1 MIYKLDGPSGQRKH
15 AIINSIVKHYLFKK
29 ETVRLDYKIP
39 KKVKDFFLDE
49 ERWIDYGFVLIE
61 IIFILFLAMIS
72 VKVGKIIIRK
82 VFQVRMKAPLR
93 YSERRQNTLFKLLE
107 NVIAYVVYFAAI
119 LAILSAFSINVA
131 GLIAG
136 AGVLGLAIGFG
147 AQNLVRD
154 VITGFFIIFE
164 DQFSV
169 GDYVRIGA
177 SEGTVE
183 EIGLRTTKLKG
194 MNGEIHIFPNGTIV
208 EVVNFSINNSI
219 AIVDVS
225 IAYEANMPKAE
236 ALIKEF
242 LALLPDQYEQLVKE
256 PELLG
261 VQNLAASEVVMRITA
276 ETKPMQHFSV
286 ARIIRRD
293 LKIFMDEH
301 GIEIPYP
308 KMVMYQKKEGSVDA
322 GIGDPA
328 KNGDKEKS
336 K

>member
-1 MIYKLDGPSGQRKH
+1 MVDKLNIEIET
-15 AIINSIVKHYLFKK
+15 IIANVKKSLSN
-29 ETVRLDYKIP
+29 EQL
-39 KKVKDFFLDE
+39 
-49 ERWIDYGFVLIE
+49 WIDSGIVILKVF
-61 IIFILFLAMIS
+61 FIMFLAGIV
-72 VKVGKIIIRK
+72 VKVGKIVIRK
-82 VFQVRMKAPLR
+82 VFEVRMKAPLG
-93 YSERRQNTLFKLLE
+93 YTERRHNTLLKLLQ
-107 NVIAYVVYFAAI
+107 NVLAYVVYFAAI
-119 LAILSAFSINVA
+119 LAVLSALTINVT
-131 GLIAG
+131 GLLAG

-177 SEGTVE
+177 AEGSVE
-183 EIGLRTTKLKG
+183 EIGLRTTKIKG
-194 MNGEIHIFPNGTIV
+194 LNGEIHIFPNGTIV
-208 EVVNFSINNSI
+208 EVVNFSLNNSI

-225 IAYEANMPKAE
+225 VAYEVDIPKAE
-236 ALIKEF
+236 ELIRVF
-242 LALLPDQYEQLVKE
+242 LLSLPDKYEQLVKI

-276 ETKPMQHFSV
+276 ETKPMQHFAM

-308 KMVMYQKKEGSVDA
+308 KMVMYQKKTGSVDA
-322 GIGDPA
+322 GIGDSV
-328 KNGDKEKS
+328 KNNDKGKI
-336 K
+336 

>member
-1 MIYKLDGPSGQRKH
+1 M
-15 AIINSIVKHYLFKK
+15 
-29 ETVRLDYKIP
+29 DYKKVL
-39 KKVKDFFLDE
+39 KKIEDFFLDE
-49 ERWIDYGFVLIE
+49 ERWIEYGLVLIE
-61 IIFILFLAMIS
+61 IIFIILLAMIA
-72 VKVGKIIIRK
+72 VKIGKIVIRK
-82 VFQVRMKAPLR
+82 VFQVRMKTPLR

-107 NVIAYVVYFAAI
+107 NIISYVVYFAAI
-119 LAILSAFSINVA
+119 LAVLSAFSINVA

-177 SEGTVE
+177 SEGTVQ

-194 MNGEIHIFPNGTIV
+194 MNGEIHVFPNGTII

-225 IAYEANMPKAE
+225 VAYETDIPKTE
-236 ALIKEF
+236 ELIKEF
-242 LALLPDQYEQLVKE
+242 LTRLPDQYEQLVKE

-276 ETKPMQHFSV
+276 ETKPMQHFSI

-293 LKIFMDEH
+293 LKIYMDEH

-308 KMVMYQKKEGSVDA
+308 KMVMYQKKTGSVDA

-328 KNGDKEKS
+328 KNGDKEKNI
-336 K
+336 

>member
-1 MIYKLDGPSGQRKH
+1 MSFIQSEVD
-15 AIINSIVKHYLFKK
+15 
-29 ETVRLDYKIP
+29 RLDFEKMIN
-39 KKVKDFFLDE
+39 KTKSFFLDE
-49 ERWIDYGFVLIE
+49 ERWFEYGFVLLE
-61 IIFILFLAMIS
+61 VIFILFLAAIA
-72 VKVGKIIIRK
+72 VKVGKIVIRK
-82 VFQVRMKAPLR
+82 VFQVRIKTPLQ
-93 YSERRQNTLFKLLE
+93 YSERRQNTVLKLLE

-119 LAILSAFSINVA
+119 LAVLSAFSINVA

-136 AGVLGLAIGFG
+136 AGVLGLAVGFG

-169 GDYVRIGA
+169 GDYVQIGA
-177 SEGTVE
+177 SQGTVE
-183 EIGLRTTKLKG
+183 EIGLRTTKLQG

-208 EVVNFSINNSI
+208 EVINYSVNNSI

-225 IAYEANMPKAE
+225 MAYEADIPKAE
-236 ALIKEF
+236 ELIREF
-242 LALLPDQYEQLVKE
+242 LVGLPEKYELLEKE

-276 ETKPMQHFSV
+276 ETKPMQHFAA

-308 KMVMYQKKEGSVDA
+308 KMVMYQKNVDSVDS
-322 GIGDPA
+322 GIGNA
-328 KNGDKEKS
+328 VKNEDKGKI
-336 K
+336 

>member
-1 MIYKLDGPSGQRKH
+1 VVDKLKDKLTIEEIIVNVKKSLLNEDLW
-15 AIINSIVKHYLFKK
+15 INSGIVIL
-29 ETVRLDYKIP
+29 
-39 KKVKDFFLDE
+39 KVFF
-49 ERWIDYGFVLIE
+49 IM
-61 IIFILFLAMIS
+61 ILAGIV
-72 VKVGKIIIRK
+72 VKVGKIVISK
-82 VFQVRMKAPLR
+82 VFEVRMKAPLR
-93 YSERRQNTLFKLLE
+93 YTERRQNTLLKLLQ
-107 NVIAYVVYFAAI
+107 NGLAYVVYFAAI
-119 LAILSAFSINVA
+119 LAVLSALTINVT
-131 GLIAG
+131 GLLAG

-177 SEGTVE
+177 AEGTVE

-194 MNGEIHIFPNGTIV
+194 LNGEIHIFPNGTIV
-208 EVVNFSINNSI
+208 EVVNYSLNNSI

-225 IAYEANMPKAE
+225 VAYEVDIPKAE
-236 ALIKEF
+236 ELIREF
-242 LALLPDQYEQLVKE
+242 LLGLPEKYEQLVKL

-276 ETKPMQHFSV
+276 ETMPMQHFAV

-308 KMVMYQKKEGSVDA
+308 KMVMYQKKTGSVDA
-322 GIGDPA
+322 GIGDSV
-328 KNGDKEKS
+328 KNDDKGKI
-336 K
+336 

>member
-1 MIYKLDGPSGQRKH
+1 M
-15 AIINSIVKHYLFKK
+15 
-29 ETVRLDYKIP
+29 
-39 KKVKDFFLDE
+39 
-49 ERWIDYGFVLIE
+49 
-61 IIFILFLAMIS
+61 FLAGIV
-72 VKVGKIIIRK
+72 VKVGKIVIRK
-82 VFQVRMKAPLR
+82 VFEVRMKAPLG
-93 YSERRQNTLFKLLE
+93 YTERRHNTLLKLLQ
-107 NVIAYVVYFAAI
+107 NVLAYVVYFAAI
-119 LAILSAFSINVA
+119 LAVLSALTINVT
-131 GLIAG
+131 GLLAG

-177 SEGTVE
+177 AEGSVE
-183 EIGLRTTKLKG
+183 EIGLRTTKIKG
-194 MNGEIHIFPNGTIV
+194 LNGEIHIFPNGTIV
-208 EVVNFSINNSI
+208 EVVNYSLNNSI

-225 IAYEANMPKAE
+225 VAYEVDIPKAE
-236 ALIKEF
+236 ELIREF
-242 LALLPDQYEQLVKE
+242 LLGLPEKYEQLVKL

-276 ETKPMQHFSV
+276 ETMPMQHFAV

-308 KMVMYQKKEGSVDA
+308 KMVMYQKKTGSVDA
-322 GIGDPA
+322 GIGDSV
-328 KNGDKEKS
+328 KNDDKGKI
-336 K
+336 

>member
-1 MIYKLDGPSGQRKH
+1 MDFERMINKLK
-15 AIINSIVKHYLFKK
+15 N
-29 ETVRLDYKIP
+29 
-39 KKVKDFFLDE
+39 FFLDE
-49 ERWIDYGFVLIE
+49 ERWIEYGFVFLE
-61 IIFILFLAMIS
+61 VVFILFAAGFA
-72 VKVGKIIIRK
+72 VKIGKIVIRK
-82 VFQVRMKAPLR
+82 VFEVRLKTPLR
-93 YSERRQNTLFKLLE
+93 YSERRQNTLLKLLE
-107 NVIAYVVYFAAI
+107 NVIAYIVYFAAI
-119 LAILSAFSINVA
+119 LAVLSAFSINVA

-177 SEGTVE
+177 SEGTVQ

-194 MNGEIHIFPNGTIV
+194 MNGEIHIFPNGTVI
-208 EVVNFSINNSI
+208 EVVNYSLNNSI

-225 IAYEANMPKAE
+225 VAYEADIPKAE
-236 ALIKEF
+236 ELIRQF
-242 LALLPDQYEQLVKE
+242 LTGLPEQYEQLVKE

-308 KMVMYQKKEGSVDA
+308 KMVMYQKNVDSVDS
-322 GIGDPA
+322 GIGNA
-328 KNGDKEKS
+328 VKNEDKGKI
-336 K
+336 

>member
-1 MIYKLDGPSGQRKH
+1 VVDKLN
-15 AIINSIVKHYLFKK
+15 IETTINNIKK
-29 ETVRLDYKIP
+29 L
-39 KKVKDFFLDE
+39 LLNE
-49 ERWIDYGFVLIE
+49 ELWIDSG
-61 IIFILFLAMIS
+61 IIILKVFFIILLAGIM
-72 VKVGKIIIRK
+72 VKIGKIVIQK
-82 VFQVRMKAPLR
+82 LFEVRMKAPLR
-93 YSERRQNTLFKLLE
+93 YSERRQNTLLKLLQ
-107 NVIAYVVYFAAI
+107 NGLSYIVYFAAI
-119 LAILSAFSINVA
+119 LAVLSALTINVT
-131 GLIAG
+131 GLLAG

-177 SEGTVE
+177 AEGTVE
-183 EIGLRTTKLKG
+183 EIGLRTTKLSG
-194 MNGEIHIFPNGTIV
+194 LNGEIHIFPNGTIV
-208 EVVNFSINNSI
+208 EVVNFSLNNSI

-225 IAYEANMPKAE
+225 VAYETDIPRVE
-236 ALIKEF
+236 ELIREF
-242 LALLPDQYEQLVKE
+242 LMELPDKYEQLVKL

-276 ETKPMQHFSV
+276 ETMPMQHFAI

-308 KMVMYQKKEGSVDA
+308 KMVMYQRKTGSVDA
-322 GIGDPA
+322 GIGDPV
-328 KNGDKEKS
+328 KNDDKGKI
-336 K
+336 

>member
-1 MIYKLDGPSGQRKH
+1 MGFIQKGGSYQVDIH
-15 AIINSIVKHYLFKK
+15 INKTIES
-29 ETVRLDYKIP
+29 
-39 KKVKDFFLDE
+39 VKDFLLDE
-49 ERWIDYGFVLIE
+49 EIWIAAGVITLKV
-61 IIFILFLAMIS
+61 IFIMFLAGIF
-72 VKVGKIIIRK
+72 VKIFKVVIRK
-82 VFQVRMKAPLR
+82 VFEVRMKAPLR
-93 YSERRQNTLFKLLE
+93 YSERRQNTLLKLLE
-107 NVIAYVVYFAAI
+107 NVVAYVVYFAAL
-119 LAILSAFSINVA
+119 LAVLSALKIDVR
-131 GLIAG
+131 GLLAG
-136 AGVLGLAIGFG
+136 AGVLGLAVGFG

-177 SEGTVE
+177 SEGSVQ

-194 MNGEIHIFPNGTIV
+194 LNGEIHIFPNGTIV
-208 EVVNFSINNSI
+208 EVINYSLNNSI

-225 IAYEANMPKAE
+225 VALETDIPKAE
-236 ALIKEF
+236 ELIGEF
-242 LALLPDQYEQLVKE
+242 LSSLPEKYEQLVKE

-276 ETKPMQHFSV
+276 ETKPMQHFAV

-308 KMVMYQKKEGSVDA
+308 KMVMYQKKTGSVDS
-322 GIGDPA
+322 GTGDPV
-328 KNGDKEKS
+328 KSEDKGKV
-336 K
+336 

>member
-1 MIYKLDGPSGQRKH
+1 VVDKLNIETTLNK
-15 AIINSIVKHYLFKK
+15 IKK
-29 ETVRLDYKIP
+29 L
-39 KKVKDFFLDE
+39 LLNE
-49 ERWIDYGFVLIE
+49 ELWIDSGIIILKVFFIVL
-61 IIFILFLAMIS
+61 LAGIV
-72 VKVGKIIIRK
+72 VKIGKIVIQK
-82 VFQVRMKAPLR
+82 LFEVRMKAPLR
-93 YSERRQNTLFKLLE
+93 YSERRQNTLLKLLQ
-107 NVIAYVVYFAAI
+107 NGLSYIVYFAAI
-119 LAILSAFSINVA
+119 LAVLSALTINVT
-131 GLIAG
+131 GLLAG

-177 SEGTVE
+177 AEGTVE
-183 EIGLRTTKLKG
+183 EIGLRTTKLSG
-194 MNGEIHIFPNGTIV
+194 LNGEIHIFPNGTIV
-208 EVVNFSINNSI
+208 EVVNFSLNNSI

-225 IAYEANMPKAE
+225 VAYETDIPRVE
-236 ALIKEF
+236 ELIREF
-242 LALLPDQYEQLVKE
+242 LMELPDKYEQLVKL

-276 ETKPMQHFSV
+276 ETMPMQHFAI

-308 KMVMYQKKEGSVDA
+308 KMVMYQRKTGSVDA
-322 GIGDPA
+322 GIGDPV
-328 KNGDKEKS
+328 KNDDKGKI
-336 K
+336 

>member
-1 MIYKLDGPSGQRKH
+1 MDFERMINKLK
-15 AIINSIVKHYLFKK
+15 N
-29 ETVRLDYKIP
+29 
-39 KKVKDFFLDE
+39 FFLDE
-49 ERWIDYGFVLIE
+49 ERWIEYGFVFLE
-61 IIFILFLAMIS
+61 VVFILFAAGFA
-72 VKVGKIIIRK
+72 VKIGKIVIRK
-82 VFQVRMKAPLR
+82 VFEVRLKTPLR
-93 YSERRQNTLFKLLE
+93 YSERRQNTLLKLLE
-107 NVIAYVVYFAAI
+107 NVIAYIVYFAAI
-119 LAILSAFSINVA
+119 LAVLSAFSINVA

-177 SEGTVE
+177 SEGTVQ

-194 MNGEIHIFPNGTIV
+194 MNGEIHIFPNGTVI
-208 EVVNFSINNSI
+208 EVVNYSLNNSI

-225 IAYEANMPKAE
+225 VAYEADIPKAE
-236 ALIKEF
+236 ELIRQF
-242 LALLPDQYEQLVKE
+242 LTGLPEQYEQLVKE

-308 KMVMYQKKEGSVDA
+308 KMVMYQKKTGSVDA
-322 GIGDPA
+322 GTGDPVE
-328 KNGDKEKS
+328 KNEDKGK